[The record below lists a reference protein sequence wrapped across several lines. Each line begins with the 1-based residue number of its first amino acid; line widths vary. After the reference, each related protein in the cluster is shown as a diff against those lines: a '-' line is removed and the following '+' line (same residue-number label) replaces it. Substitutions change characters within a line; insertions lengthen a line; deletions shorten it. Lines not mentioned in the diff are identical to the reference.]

1 MKNGSNT
8 RKQSSLI
15 DSILQWCPIMFFL
28 CVKHLNFQ
36 HLIFRFLDLS
46 LLQARSGLTDANPH
60 SAGKQLATELR
71 KHLPQGPD
79 LIPH

>member
-8 RKQSSLI
+8 RKQSSSI
-15 DSILQWCPIMFFL
+15 DSILQWCSMFFF
-28 CVKHLNFQ
+28 CVKHITFQ
-36 HLIFRFLDLS
+36 YLIFRCLDLS
-46 LLQARSGLTDANPH
+46 LLQARSGWTDANPH